1 MLLMLAGTL
10 CGFVSAEQRANMQ
23 KSPEELYGL
32 GCDQLWYLR
41 EKIRAEGGICPRGD
55 RELRAFFATGDA
67 CPPMRESSSL
77 RCAIIWLNSA
87 RLRPQR
93 AVRRSDWLARS
104 SGMVQCRNRHVKTT
118 GGAVKPS
125 GFQ

>member
-55 RELRAFFATGDA
+55 RELRAFFRNRRCLSPNEGILVSEVRNYLAELRKVEAAKG
-67 CPPMRESSSL
+67 CPPE
-77 RCAIIWLNSA
+77 
-87 RLRPQR
+87 
-93 AVRRSDWLARS
+93 
-104 SGMVQCRNRHVKTT
+104 
-118 GGAVKPS
+118 
-125 GFQ
+125 